1 MANIKINHQAL
12 RQLQREMQ
20 RSLDRNGPLRIPV
33 VADPTAAAALTP
45 MMGGVT
51 NNYSGPVVQQTGEGN
66 TVQLAWNNSGT
77 VNQGQASTRQIAPGY
92 EQLATVLTDLLA
104 GLPAIGLPEE
114 QDADVRETI
123 DSVLAEV
130 VAEEPNPGIIRR
142 SMAAIRGYL
151 GEFASGVAQA
161 ATAEGTEIAR
171 TAIEGLSNVIP
182 S

>member
-1 MANIKINHQAL
+1 MANFKINHQAL
-12 RQLQREMQ
+12 RKMQRDMQ

-33 VADPTAAAALTP
+33 VAEPVTAAAFTP
-45 MMGGVT
+45 MMGAVT
-51 NNYSGPVVQQTGEGN
+51 NNYGPVVQQTGDGN

-92 EQLATVLTDLLA
+92 EHLATVLTDLLA
-104 GLPAIGLPEE
+104 NLPAIGLPNE
-114 QDADVRETI
+114 QDTDVRETI

-130 VAEEPNPGIIRR
+130 VTEEPNPGMIRR
-142 SMAAIRGYL
+142 GLAAIRGYL

-171 TAIEGLSNVIP
+171 AAIEGLSNSFP